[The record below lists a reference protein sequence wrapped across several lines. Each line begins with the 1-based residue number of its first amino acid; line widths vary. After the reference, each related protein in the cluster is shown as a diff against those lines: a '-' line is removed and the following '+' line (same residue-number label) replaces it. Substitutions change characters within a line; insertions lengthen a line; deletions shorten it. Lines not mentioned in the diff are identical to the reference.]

1 MNAHFFLLSLSFC
14 SLFLLFQQQQHSL
27 SVARFFLNRKN
38 FFCFFSFGLSSS
50 LFFQQQHKD
59 PVHKTLEQIN
69 AQIYGIFRLSPSTN
83 MGQSLGGSGDDQ
95 L

>member
-1 MNAHFFLLSLSFC
+1 
-14 SLFLLFQQQQHSL
+14 LLFVSFV
-27 SVARFFLNRKN
+27 SATTTFFISSKIFLEPQELLL
-38 FFCFFSFGLSSS
+38 FFFSFGLSSS

-69 AQIYGIFRLSPSTN
+69 AQIHGIFRLSPSTN
-83 MGQSLGGSGDDQ
+83 MGQSLGGNGDDQ

>member
-1 MNAHFFLLSLSFC
+1 MNTHFLLLSLSCFFC
-14 SLFLLFQQQQHSL
+14 YFFLLFQQQL
-27 SVARFFLNRKN
+27 SFLAARFFLNCRD
-38 FFCFFSFGLSSS
+38 FFCFFVLSSS

-59 PVHKTLEQIN
+59 LVHKTLEQMD
-69 AQIYGIFRLSPSTN
+69 AQIYGIFRLAPSTN